1 MNIDSCL
8 RMGATIW
15 PIDVPVNPKLRA
27 KTVSYLIC
35 GSSQFQGSLFTQA
48 SACFTFFVLLAA
60 TRTLAAGTLSG
71 ISTKAAGSP
80 G

>member
-8 RMGATIW
+8 RMGATIGL
-15 PIDVPVNPKLRA
+15 IDGPVNPKLEA
-27 KTVSYLIC
+27 ETVSHLIC
-35 GSSQFQGSLFTQA
+35 GSPQFQEGLFTQA
-48 SACFTFFVLLAA
+48 SACFTFLVLLAA

>member
-8 RMGATIW
+8 RMGATIGL
-15 PIDVPVNPKLRA
+15 IDGPVNPKLEA
-27 KTVSYLIC
+27 ETVSYFIC
-35 GSSQFQGSLFTQA
+35 GSSQFQEGLFTQA

-60 TRTLAAGTLSG
+60 TRTLAAGRLSG